1 MALEFSRGQPVRKWE
16 AELWAA
22 WSLCSDLWESLW
34 GPPQPPHP
42 CWIFASFLPDLQSG
56 DSFCPWTHP
65 PTPSSAVAT
74 SRAAAAVGGYGGW
87 AVGVGTFL
95 SWPSLGVQA
104 DPSPSD

>member
-1 MALEFSRGQPVRKWE
+1 MALEFSRGQPVREWE

-22 WSLCSDLWESLW
+22 WSLCSDFWESLW

-65 PTPSSAVAT
+65 PHPLLGCCHPPGQLQQLEGM
-74 SRAAAAVGGYGGW
+74 GG
-87 AVGVGTFL
+87 VGVGTFL

>member
-42 CWIFASFLPDLQSG
+42 RGSSPASSLTSVGVKLLSL
-56 DSFCPWTHP
+56 DSP

-74 SRAAAAVGGYGGW
+74 SGQLQRLEGMGEVGR
-87 AVGVGTFL
+87 
-95 SWPSLGVQA
+95 
-104 DPSPSD
+104 